1 MQILTNTPTPTHYP
15 HAAPVAPL
23 TRDERLQLAEC
34 EYIIHT
40 GIDAFISV
48 WAALGVIRDNRLYR
62 ETHANFEAYTR
73 ERWNIH
79 SRQAAA
85 QKIIAA
91 NIALRLSNKFDTS
104 EMCLTHALE
113 LQGLD
118 DEGLETVWRVV
129 KDTAPDGKV
138 TAKHV
143 KSVVNVFRDVIAI
156 GAIDDGTGNSIPAVG
171 ALHAAITEETYERM
185 KRQQQHLAEKRGE
198 RLVAVTQAHV
208 ARVYHQEGG
217 DYIVFRVSPDARAAL
232 AAGQDV
238 KLVIYEKEQE

>member
-1 MQILTNTPTPTHYP
+1 MQLLTDTPTPTHYRR
-15 HAAPVAPL
+15 AIPVTPL
-23 TRDERLQLAEC
+23 TDDEHQELQHC
-34 EYIIHT
+34 EEI
-40 GIDAFISV
+40 
-48 WAALGVIRDNRLYR
+48 IRDGIKVFIQVGTALKIIREKRLYR
-62 ETHANFEAYTR
+62 GTHNTFDEYVDQ
-73 ERWNIH
+73 RWGIH

-104 EMCLTHALE
+104 EICLTHALE

-118 DEGLETVWRVV
+118 DEGMETVWRVV

-143 KSVVNVFRDVIAI
+143 KSVVNVFRDALAT
-156 GAIDDGTGNSIPAVG
+156 GAIDGGTGHSIPAAG

-198 RLVAVTQAHV
+198 RLVAVTTAHV
-208 ARVYHQEGG
+208 ARTYRQDDG
-217 DYIVFRVSPDARAAL
+217 DYIVFRVSPEARAAL

-238 KLVIYEKEQE
+238 KLVIYEKE